1 MNRRQ
6 WPLVDRP
13 GWYLEVGPVPD
24 RKSAYVSVITPHE
37 IRSLAQILGSNEAE
51 TLSACLDEL
60 AGTSDQGGEEREG

>member
-24 RKSAYVSVITPHE
+24 RKSPYLTVIGPHGMH
-37 IRSLAQILGSNEAE
+37 SLAQILGVGEAE

-60 AGTSDQGGEEREG
+60 AGRTRQGGEGDS